1 MYIYLLYVVP
11 AEFVAPFNSLATLYG
26 TTWTGQQ
33 NLRTLAKLDTLGAR
47 KQGSEI
53 CAASNK
59 IN

>member
-33 NLRTLAKLDTLGAR
+33 NLRTLAKLETLGAR
-47 KQGSEI
+47 KTRKRNMCCIE
-53 CAASNK
+53 
-59 IN
+59 